1 MTCINP
7 ARIRAPLPAAKPS
20 RRAFDQPFLTKI
32 KDCGCAIATLQWFEL
47 SGEPR

>member
-7 ARIRAPLPAAKPS
+7 ARIRSLCRS
-20 RRAFDQPFLTKI
+20 RRRAFDQPFLTKI